1 MLVICEAKADRKT
14 HEPLFTA
21 WFGSLK
27 SLIHIL
33 DLEYILMFW
42 DELLFKDYDIK
53 AAPIQ
58 RLFSEASAAAA
69 SKLTS
74 ELQWDYE
81 ETVVMGKD
89 EYGDNL

>member
-1 MLVICEAKADRKT
+1 
-14 HEPLFTA
+14 
-21 WFGSLK
+21 
-27 SLIHIL
+27 
-33 DLEYILMFW
+33 MFR

-74 ELQWDYE
+74 GLQWDYE